1 MSNNLNILFVIGS
14 LEIGGAE
21 NQMSILISHLHGHT
35 CSCYVFVLQESGPLG
50 DYFQK
55 LDVPI
60 YNGGLLQGDLLRAP
74 WKLIRAECRL
84 LMVMLRVKPVVV
96 HSFLPLVTFM
106 GALAGRIA
114 RVLLVVTSRRALAT
128 HQERHYVLRPLDL
141 LANMLSHRV
150 TVNSKAVWKD
160 TINRDRIDP
169 SKLVLI
175 YNGIDP
181 EPFEEA
187 DLQRKAVRKEMRI
200 KPLEKAVIVV
210 ANLIPYKG
218 HSELFVAA
226 KEVLKHCPHTV
237 FLLVGEDRGTERDLK
252 KMAADLGIADNV
264 RFLGLRNDIP
274 QLMAASDLSVL
285 PSHEEGFSNV
295 ILESMAAGLPV
306 VATKVG
312 GNPEAVLD
320 GITGWLIPPRNPK
333 ELAVKIMDLVNYP
346 VKARIWGERGRK
358 RVKELFAAKK
368 MVDEHLK
375 LYQSATVSNNIIA
388 SS

>member
-1 MSNNLNILFVIGS
+1 MSNDLNILFVIGS

-60 YNGGLLQGDLLRAP
+60 YDGGLVKGDLLRAP
-74 WKLIRAECRL
+74 WKLIRAEWRL
-84 LMVMLRVKPVVV
+84 LMIMLRVKPVVV

-114 RVLLVVTSRRALAT
+114 RVPLVVTSRRALAT
-128 HQERHYVLRPLDL
+128 HQERYYVLRPLDL

-175 YNGIDP
+175 YNGIDSV
-181 EPFEEA
+181 PFEEA
-187 DLQRKAVRKEMRI
+187 DLQREAVRKEMRI

-226 KEVLKHCPHTV
+226 KEVLGHCPHTV
-237 FLLVGEDRGTERDLK
+237 FLLVGEDRGIGISLK
-252 KMAADLGIADNV
+252 EMATDLGIADNV
-264 RFLGLRNDIP
+264 RFLGLRHDVP
-274 QLMAASDLSVL
+274 LLLAASDLFVL

-295 ILESMAAGLPV
+295 ILESMAAELPV
-306 VATKVG
+306 VATRVG
-312 GNPEAVLD
+312 GNPEAIED
-320 GITGWLIPPRNPK
+320 GVTGWLVRPGNPAAMA
-333 ELAVKIMDLVNYP
+333 EKIIDLLGDP
-346 VKARIWGERGRK
+346 KRAKSWGQRGRN
-358 RVKELFAAKK
+358 RVKEVFTVER
-368 MVDEHLK
+368 MVEGHLR
-375 LYQSATVSNNIIA
+375 LYEGRN
-388 SS
+388 